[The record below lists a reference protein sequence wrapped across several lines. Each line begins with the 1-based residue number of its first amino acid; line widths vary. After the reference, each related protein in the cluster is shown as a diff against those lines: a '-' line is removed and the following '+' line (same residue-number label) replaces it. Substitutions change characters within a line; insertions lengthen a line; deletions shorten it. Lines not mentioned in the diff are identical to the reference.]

1 MSEAE
6 NDQYFI
12 DGFLIRHFG
21 IFPFNFDKENLF
33 EEQKIFLI
41 YLMGNIPDMEQW
53 KLNIEY
59 NSKLNEIKK
68 INKVSL
74 DQTEIDLAELQG
86 KNLEQIERDKLLAEK
101 TRKIRELNEKFGI
114 KEKEDEIEK
123 DVVEKTEIDSNN
135 PGKLW
140 DLLNLKGLVK

>member
-1 MSEAE
+1 MESKK
-6 NDQYFI
+6 DKYFV

-41 YLMGNIPDMEQW
+41 YLMGNIPDMDQW
-53 KLNIEY
+53 KINVEY
-59 NSKLNEIKK
+59 NSNLNKIKKLNK
-68 INKVSL
+68 ISL

-86 KNLEQIERDKLLAEK
+86 KNLKQVERDKLLAEK
-101 TRKIRELNEKFGI
+101 TKKIKELNEKFGI
-114 KEKEDEIEK
+114 KEEEDEIEK
-123 DVVEKTEIDSNN
+123 VVAEKTEIDNNN
-135 PGKLW
+135 PGRLW